1 MPLAIDNSNKFAS
14 RPRTLAIMGSTGSI
28 GRQALDVVRQHP
40 DMLRI
45 GMLCANNSWE
55 LLASQAI
62 EYRPKYV
69 VICNQGHYFSL
80 QEALRGSGVK
90 VLAGMSSAIALIEE
104 EPFDLV
110 LAAMVGFS
118 GLESTISAL
127 KSGRCVALANK
138 ETLVAAGSIVTALSV
153 EHNAPIIPVDS
164 EHSAIFQC
172 LKGET
177 QASWCPPYSY
187 STKENCIEKLVLTAS
202 GGPFRTWESADIE
215 NACAA
220 QALKHPNWS
229 MGAKVTVDS
238 ASMLNKGL
246 EIMEASW
253 LFNIPVKDVEVV
265 VHPQSII
272 HSMVQFKDGCLKAQ
286 MGFPDMRVPIQYA
299 LTYPCRASLDTR
311 RISFPELAQLSF
323 FKPDLNRFPALALA
337 YSAQEKGGSMP
348 CTMNAANEVA
358 VAAFLQGE
366 IKFGAIPHIIED
378 TMAAAEFVGNPTLEE
393 IFRTNEDARRI
404 ASIMLK
410 KYLS

>member
-1 MPLAIDNSNKFAS
+1 MDNSNSSVFG
-14 RPRTLAIMGSTGSI
+14 RRTLAIMGSTGSI

-40 DMLRI
+40 DMLRV

-55 LLASQAI
+55 LLAQQAI
-62 EYRPKYV
+62 EFRPEYA
-69 VICNQGHYFSL
+69 VICNPGHYFEL

-90 VLAGMSSAIALIEE
+90 ALAGMNAAVGLME
-104 EPFDLV
+104 EPEFDIV

-118 GLESTISAL
+118 GLESTIAAL
-127 KSGRCVALANK
+127 KAGKAVALANK
-138 ETLVAAGSIVTALSV
+138 ETLVAAGSIVTAVSI

-177 QASWCPPYSY
+177 AGSWCPPYSY
-187 STKENCIEKLVLTAS
+187 TTSENCIEKLVLTAS
-202 GGPFRTWESADIE
+202 GGPFRTWNIEDIE
-215 NACAA
+215 NADAA

-229 MGAKVTVDS
+229 MGAKVTIDS

-246 EIMEASW
+246 EIIEASW
-253 LFNIPVKDVEVV
+253 LFNMPVKDIEVV

-299 LTYPCRASLDTR
+299 LTYPFRQSLNTK
-311 RISFPELAQLSF
+311 RISFPELAGLSF
-323 FKPDLNRFPALALA
+323 FKPDLDRFPALRLA

-348 CTMNAANEVA
+348 CTMNGANEIA
-358 VAAFLQGE
+358 VAAFLRGE

-378 TMAAAEFVGNPTLEE
+378 TMAAADVIGKPSLED
-393 IFRTNEDARRI
+393 IFQADESARRT
-404 ASIMLK
+404 AAEALK
-410 KYLS
+410 KYILK